1 MSLAAEQATSTAVLK
16 VAIIVGT
23 TRPGRKADAV
33 AQWVQGIAEART
45 DAAFEVVDIADYAL
59 PHMDEPV
66 PPRGAQGYSRPHTR
80 AWAEKI
86 GSFDAYVFVTPEYNG
101 SFPGVLK
108 DAVDFLFTEWSGK
121 AAGFV
126 GYGFGGGVRS
136 VAHLR
141 QVLTSVEITGVPSAV
156 ELNFNDDF
164 EEMTR
169 FTPRDSQEKSVVVML
184 DELVAKGTELKG

>member
-33 AQWVQGIAEART
+33 ARWVQGIADSRT
-45 DAAFEVVDIADYAL
+45 DASFEVVDIADYAL

-66 PPRGAQGYSRPHTR
+66 PPRGAEEYSQPHTR

-108 DAVDFLFTEWSGK
+108 DAVDFLFAEWSGK

-126 GYGFGGGVRS
+126 GYGFGGGARS

-141 QVLTSVEITGVPSAV
+141 QVLTSVELTGVPSAV
-156 ELNFNDDF
+156 ELNLADDF
-164 EEMTR
+164 EEFSR
-169 FTPRDSQEKSVVVML
+169 FTPRDSQEKSVVTML
-184 DELVAKGTELKG
+184 DELVTTGTELKG

>member
-33 AQWVQGIAEART
+33 AQWVKGIAEART

-66 PPRGAQGYSRPHTR
+66 PPRGAQGYSQPHTR

-126 GYGFGGGVRS
+126 GYGFGGGARS

-156 ELNFNDDF
+156 ELNFNGDF

-184 DELVAKGTELKG
+184 DELVAKGAELKG